1 MKKIGNIEQ
10 LKKWMINRS
19 TDSIRCRIYGVQAY
33 GISKHEYN
41 VIVEFAKQ
49 GGRYYFIDRD
59 GNRFL
64 ASRYEDAERV
74 AGEII
79 ENVQAAFN
87 VAIDLTREFMTT
99 GKVNV
104 DSELIDLFLELCDVS
119 GLEYESR
126 KFHVT
131 DDGDSYTTY
140 TLKGDTI
147 KAPEQTAQTS
157 GEQFDGEQIDETAA
171 DEQGNENDEQDN
183 ENSEQD
189 NENGETAAACEPSKL
204 AGILAKVKSSARKVC
219 EKVALIMALAVVMV
233 VTFATLFSL
242 IYILPDL
249 LDLFGIE
256 CGSWAAVA
264 LSLLL
269 FCTVIIDACVFVE
282 LNTMAAIDYFFP
294 SLFGSAQKPGFTKPF
309 PFWYRLVRESL

>member
-1 MKKIGNIEQ
+1 MKKNSNIEQ

-19 TDSIRCRIYGVQAY
+19 TDSIRCRVYGVQAY

-79 ENVQAAFN
+79 ENVQEAFN

-140 TLKGDTI
+140 ILKGDTI
-147 KAPEQTAQTS
+147 KAPEQIAQTS
-157 GEQFDGEQIDETAA
+157 GEQFDGEQQPES
-171 DEQGNENDEQDN
+171 NENDEND
-183 ENSEQD
+183 EN
-189 NENGETAAACEPSKL
+189 AAACEPSKL
-204 AGILAKVKSSARKVC
+204 AGILAKVKDGARKVC
-219 EKVALIMALAVVMV
+219 EKVALIMALAFVMV
-233 VTFATLFSL
+233 VTFTALFGL
-242 IYILPDL
+242 IYFIPDL

-269 FCTVIIDACVFVE
+269 FFTVIIDSCVLIE

-294 SLFGSAQKPGFTKPF
+294 SLFCSAQKPGFTKPF
-309 PFWYRLVRESL
+309 PFWYRLVKESL